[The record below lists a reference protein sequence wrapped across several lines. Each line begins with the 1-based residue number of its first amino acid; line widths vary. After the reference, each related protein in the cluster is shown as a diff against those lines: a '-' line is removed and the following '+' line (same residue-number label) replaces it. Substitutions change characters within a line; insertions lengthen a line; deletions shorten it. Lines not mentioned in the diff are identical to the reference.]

1 MIAHLF
7 DTNELKQNIRSAFDR
22 QWRMWAGLVFMA
34 LAMFAI
40 QYDEVIAPEVNRL
53 SEGWSTVATDF
64 SRKLASFTL

>member
-7 DTNELKQNIRSAFDR
+7 DTTELKQTIRSAFDR
-22 QWRMWAGLVFMA
+22 QWRTCAGLVFMA

-40 QYDEVIAPEVNRL
+40 QYDEVIAPEVDRF